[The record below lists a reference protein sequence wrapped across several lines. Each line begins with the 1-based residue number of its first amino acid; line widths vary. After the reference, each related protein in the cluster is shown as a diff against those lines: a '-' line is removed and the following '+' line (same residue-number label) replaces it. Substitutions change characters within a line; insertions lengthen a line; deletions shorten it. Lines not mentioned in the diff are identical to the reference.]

1 VTLPDTGTFAGAGGV
16 EIHWQAWTPESPRAV
31 VLLAHGYGEHVGRY
45 GHVVEHFV
53 ERDFAVVGLDH
64 RGHGRSRG
72 QRGHCR
78 DFRELTADLK
88 TLADVAGSRWPGLPQ
103 VLLGHSMGG
112 LIGVLFLAEHPDTVV
127 AAAVTA
133 PALRVPP
140 QAPAWVMRAVAGVG
154 RVLSRIPLRSNVD
167 ESALSHDPAVGAA
180 YVADPLVHRRAT
192 TGFFRAF
199 GVAQTR
205 AFADSYLLRTPLL
218 VLQGDAD
225 RVVVPAGAPE
235 LDALLTRP
243 HELVMLA
250 GYYHEIL
257 NEPPPERARALA
269 AIDAWYARWLG

>member
-1 VTLPDTGTFAGAGGV
+1 MTAPDDGSFAGAGGV
-16 EIHWQAWTPESPRAV
+16 PIRWQAWTPVTPRAV

-53 ERDFAVVGLDH
+53 ERGFAVVGLDH
-64 RGHGRSRG
+64 RGHGRSG
-72 QRGHCR
+72 GPRGHCR
-78 DFRELTADLK
+78 DFREMTGDLR
-88 TLADVAGSRWPGLPQ
+88 TLADVASERWPGLRR

-112 LIGVLFLAEHPDTVV
+112 LISVLFLAEHPDTVV

-140 QAPAWVMRAVAGVG
+140 AAPAWVMRAVAAVG
-154 RVLSRIPLRSNVD
+154 RVVPRLPLHTSVD
-167 ESALSHDPAVGAA
+167 EHALSHDPTVGPA

-192 TGFFRAF
+192 AGFFRAF
-199 GVAQTR
+199 GAAGAR
-205 AFADSYLLRTPLL
+205 AFADAHLVRTPLL

-225 RVVVPAGAPE
+225 RVVVPAGAGE
-235 LDALLTRP
+235 LAARLACP

-257 NEPPPERARALA
+257 NEPEPERVRALA
-269 AIDAWYARWLG
+269 AIDAWFARWLG